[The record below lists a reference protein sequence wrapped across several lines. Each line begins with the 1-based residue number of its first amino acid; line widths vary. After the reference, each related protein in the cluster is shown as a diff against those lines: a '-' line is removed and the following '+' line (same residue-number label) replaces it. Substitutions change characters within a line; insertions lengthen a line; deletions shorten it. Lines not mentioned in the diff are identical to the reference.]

1 MSRPLPTPARAPVSG
16 EEAPKKAWWRK
27 PSLHEWLWWCL
38 PALLLGGALRLALTI
53 HFPYGYV
60 QGDTLDF
67 LVTTERLLIH
77 HALVLHSKKA
87 FLSPILYTVPFL
99 LHIPALIII
108 PLAQHCLGLVLTV
121 LVGAL
126 TRWWFRHWRWFI
138 VPATVLTTI
147 NPALLWME
155 HAILAECHY
164 LFCVTALAAVGTV
177 FALRP
182 APRQFVW
189 LIVALLFTAGSRPE
203 GKLFIAFGLLLVA
216 LVYWGNWREWAQ
228 RVAIMLVASAL
239 IWMSTRS
246 NQAGV
251 LLYATVLPL
260 APETSKVAPDFSPWI
275 NPLREK
281 YVAEGATVRMK
292 LTTAEKAI
300 SGLGNKYLHSIGQ
313 SDSRLNAFC
322 QKLAVEAA
330 LHKPWLLPAIA
341 ANKFL
346 MSCHS
351 AVSGGYTEDW
361 IHHKQIVSLLHRP
374 WIYEI
379 IHGLTGQ
386 DLKTKEDAAAFINNH
401 YAPLKPD
408 WFAELQKRWSTF
420 TLAFHGKSRH
430 VGDEKI
436 PRLSY
441 LFTAAVLGML
451 ISLVR
456 PSPLWRFHV
465 PWLLTL
471 GGVWFVVMLTGVVN
485 ARYRFVFEPFAI
497 LYALLFL
504 DYLWIGAET
513 LIGFCRPRGPAP
525 AATHP

>member
-1 MSRPLPTPARAPVSG
+1 MAGLRDPAF
-16 EEAPKKAWWRK
+16 
-27 PSLHEWLWWCL
+27 HELLCWCL
-38 PALLLGGALRLALTI
+38 PALLIGGALRLALAI

-60 QGDTLDF
+60 QGDTMDF
-67 LVTTERLLIH
+67 LLTTERLLIH

-87 FLSPILYTVPFL
+87 FLSPILYTLPFL
-99 LHIPALIII
+99 LHIPALLII
-108 PLAQHCLGLVLTV
+108 PLAQHFLGLVLT
-121 LVGAL
+121 LLTGGL

-155 HAILAECHY
+155 HAVLAECHY
-164 LFCVTALAAVGTV
+164 LFCTTALAAVGTV

-182 APRQFVW
+182 TPRKFVW
-189 LIVALLFTAGSRPE
+189 LIVVLLLTGGSRPE
-203 GKLFIAFGLLLVA
+203 GKLFIAFGLMLVA
-216 LVYWGNWREWAQ
+216 LVYWGNWREWTK

-239 IWMSTRS
+239 IWMSSRN

-251 LLYATVLPL
+251 LIYATVLPL
-260 APETSKVAPDFSPWI
+260 APEISKVAPDFSPWI

-281 YVAEGATVRMK
+281 YVAQGATVRTK
-292 LTTAEKAI
+292 LTTAEKAV
-300 SGLGNKYLHSIGQ
+300 SDVADKYLRTTGRGNSH
-313 SDSRLNAFC
+313 LNAFC

-341 ANKFL
+341 AHKFL
-346 MSCHS
+346 MSCRG
-351 AVSGGYTEDW
+351 AVSGGYTEEW
-361 IHHKQIVSLLHRP
+361 VHKKQLVALIHRP
-374 WIYEI
+374 WVFEI
-379 IHGLTGQ
+379 IHGLTGRE
-386 DLKTKEDAAAFINNH
+386 LRTKEEAAAFIQEN
-401 YAPLKPD
+401 YAPLNPD
-408 WFAELQKRWSTF
+408 WFAPLQNGWSKF

-451 ISLVR
+451 VSLVR
-456 PSPLWRFHV
+456 PGPLWRFHV

-497 LYALLFL
+497 LYALLCL
-504 DYLWIGAET
+504 DYLWIGMET
-513 LIGFCRPRGPAP
+513 LPGWFRPRRPAP
-525 AATHP
+525 ELPRP